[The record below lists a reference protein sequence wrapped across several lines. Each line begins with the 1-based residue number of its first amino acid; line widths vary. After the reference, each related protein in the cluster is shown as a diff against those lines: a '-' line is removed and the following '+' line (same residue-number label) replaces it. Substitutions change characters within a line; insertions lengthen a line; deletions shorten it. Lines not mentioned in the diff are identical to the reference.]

1 MATPVRIV
9 MSTSRVPR
17 PGTVIHVTQKT
28 GTQSVTVPAA
38 KKMGTGEAK
47 SALNV
52 IKSTPAARV
61 KVRAQHAVW
70 NRSQREMSPA
80 NNVAVVGPAVPQ
92 RQDGRT
98 CRIVG
103 LRAVI
108 WTVSFSDERAWLQ
121 LKMSW
126 RHVLI
131 RESYAITVPLVSEEI
146 DAVCVRMVAREKT
159 AISVKQIT
167 SQKRARRSKYA
178 RYTAI
183 LPPHAMGMAIVSKT
197 GSAFVKKAG
206 QVMAAACPWRSKL

>member
-61 KVRAQHAVW
+61 KARSQHA
-70 NRSQREMSPA
+70 
-80 NNVAVVGPAVPQ
+80 
-92 RQDGRT
+92 
-98 CRIVG
+98 
-103 LRAVI
+103 
-108 WTVSFSDERAWLQ
+108 AWI
-121 LKMSW
+121 
-126 RHVLI
+126 LI
-131 RESYAITVPLVSEEI
+131 RESYAITVPLASEEI
-146 DAVCVRMVAREKT
+146 DAVCVKWVAREKT